1 MRFLLIL
8 IFTISL
14 STSSY
19 GNWLKDMFKST
30 VTSQE
35 LVERDKKYYTK
46 EDSELYSG
54 KVEDNHKN
62 GKTSFVGQYKNGMRT
77 GEFITY
83 YENGQIQKKETYL
96 LGTQEGKVEEF
107 NDDGSLRTSY
117 VMKDGKYPD
126 GPIKFLDKEGFVEDF
141 IIYKNG
147 KRIVEDFKTDSL
159 YFKQNID
166 LNSEHFFLS
175 PGNLKSIFDSY
186 GGEIIDNIKNV
197 TIYGKNDSEFDGE
210 YYELYTTKN
219 IYFEGN
225 FKTKVYLKVK
235 SGKLDGNVSIID
247 ESGIRYKFKT
257 KDGKME
263 GIYKDYFFCPPGKN
277 LQGISGR
284 CIPFGYPNFTV
295 HPYKE
300 INYSNNNIDSSK
312 EIIEYTQDY
321 SYFKSD
327 EEDNSNKIKYMKYF
341 YKDGDLNGIK
351 STYFKNGDIKKEL
364 YENGINQGE
373 VK

>member
-1 MRFLLIL
+1 
-8 IFTISL
+8 
-14 STSSY
+14 
-19 GNWLKDMFKST
+19 MFKST